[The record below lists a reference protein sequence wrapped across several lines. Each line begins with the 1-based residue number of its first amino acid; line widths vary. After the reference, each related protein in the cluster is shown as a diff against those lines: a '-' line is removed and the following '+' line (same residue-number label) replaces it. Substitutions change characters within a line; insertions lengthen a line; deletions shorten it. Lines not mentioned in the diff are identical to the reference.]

1 MASPAPLAT
10 LLDILQPSLAMYLA
24 DSGIWSYPGA
34 EEIKLALADLV
45 ADHRSL
51 VERGGERLD
60 ARGGVSPAVSYPI
73 HFTGCHDVDISALA
87 SRVIEGLRGQIA
99 RLDALIAATSAD
111 DAAADPEAHGLAR
124 EARES
129 SAAHLSALEQ
139 VLAAARARE
148 RGRAATPRSA
158 ST

>member
-1 MASPAPLAT
+1 MASSAPLAT

-51 VERGGERLD
+51 VERAGERID
-60 ARGGVSPAVSYPI
+60 SRGGVSPAASYPI
-73 HFTGCHDVDISALA
+73 HFTGCHDVDIGALA
-87 SRVIEGLRGQIA
+87 SRVIEGLRGQIG
-99 RLDALIAATSAD
+99 RLDALIAATLAD
-111 DAAADPEAHGLAR
+111 DAADPEAHGLAR

-129 SAAHLSALEQ
+129 SASHLSALEQ

-148 RGRAATPRSA
+148 QGRAATPRSTA
-158 ST
+158 T

>member
-51 VERGGERLD
+51 VERAGERLD
-60 ARGGVSPAVSYPI
+60 ARGGVPPATSYPI
-73 HFTGCHDVDISALA
+73 HFTGCHDVDIGALA
-87 SRVIEGLRGQIA
+87 RRVVTGLRGQIG
-99 RLDALIAATSAD
+99 RLESLIAATRAD
-111 DAAADPEAHGLAR
+111 EAAADSEAHGLAG
-124 EARES
+124 EARDS
-129 SAAHLSALEQ
+129 SAAHLAALEQ
-139 VLAAARARE
+139 VLAVARARE
-148 RGRAATPRSA
+148 QGRAATPPSA
-158 ST
+158 AT

>member
-51 VERGGERLD
+51 VERAGERFD
-60 ARGGVSPAVSYPI
+60 GRGGVAPATSYPI
-73 HFTGCHDVDISALA
+73 HFTGCHDVDIGSLA
-87 SRVIEGLRGQIA
+87 PRVIEGLRGQIG
-99 RLDALIAATSAD
+99 RLEALIAATRAD
-111 DAAADPEAHGLAR
+111 GAAADAEAHGLAG
-124 EARES
+124 EARDS
-129 SAAHLSALEQ
+129 SAAHLAALEQ
-139 VLAAARARE
+139 VLAATRARE
-148 RGRAATPRSA
+148 KERAATPRSA
-158 ST
+158 AT